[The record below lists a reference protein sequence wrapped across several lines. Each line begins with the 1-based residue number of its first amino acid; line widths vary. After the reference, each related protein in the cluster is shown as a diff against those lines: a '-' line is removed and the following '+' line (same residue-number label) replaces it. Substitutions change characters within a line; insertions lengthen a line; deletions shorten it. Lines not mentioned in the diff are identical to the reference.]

1 MVKHKVLLAFEMMHS
16 IDQRRKG
23 KEGLMAIKLDM
34 SKAYDI
40 AKWGY
45 LEAMMRK
52 MGFHE
57 RWIAPVM
64 MCVSTVTYLVLINGL
79 PKGSI
84 TPTRGLRQ
92 GEPISPYLFLLCG
105 EGLSALLRKRE
116 MEGLL
121 HGVAVKRG
129 APTISH
135 LFLADD
141 SVIFSKATREECNQV
156 ANVLS
161 VYEME

>member
-1 MVKHKVLLAFEMMHS
+1 
-16 IDQRRKG
+16 
-23 KEGLMAIKLDM
+23 
-34 SKAYDI
+34 
-40 AKWGY
+40 
-45 LEAMMRK
+45 
-52 MGFHE
+52 
-57 RWIAPVM
+57 
-64 MCVSTVTYLVLINGL
+64 
-79 PKGSI
+79 
-84 TPTRGLRQ
+84 
-92 GEPISPYLFLLCG
+92 
-105 EGLSALLRKRE
+105 